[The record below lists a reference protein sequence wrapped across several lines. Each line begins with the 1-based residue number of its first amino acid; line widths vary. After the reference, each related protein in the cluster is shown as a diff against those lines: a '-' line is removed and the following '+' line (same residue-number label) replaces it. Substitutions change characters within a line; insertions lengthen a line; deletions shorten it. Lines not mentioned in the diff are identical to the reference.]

1 MEIKSPLNF
10 IRIHCDGNSL
20 EKKKKSGY
28 GYIPDIADIRDFS
41 YTPEE
46 SIISAL
52 PPKVDLTPS
61 FEVYDQGRIGSCTAN
76 ALAGAVQFERLHD
89 HQQPEF
95 IPSRLFIYYNE
106 RTVEG
111 HIKYDSGAMIRD
123 GIKVLHKLGVC
134 PESEWHYD
142 DTPADPKT
150 DEFPPGAPASEKPS
164 TKCYN
169 DAQKYQITH
178 YKRVNQ
184 DIDHLKACLAAGSP
198 FVFGFSVYKSWV
210 GNKPLPV
217 EIPLPIDKDE
227 LEGAMLSCVSVMMM
241 KENSFVSVTH
251 GEAKWAKTD
260 ISGCLMNTCAISNWR
275 LTFG

>member
-1 MEIKSPLNF
+1 MATVLK
-10 IRIHCDGNSL
+10 RR
-20 EKKKKSGY
+20 KKSGY
-28 GYIPDIADIRDFS
+28 GYIPDILDIRDFS

-76 ALAGAVQFERLHD
+76 ALAGAIQFERLHD
-89 HQQPEF
+89 HQPPEF

-134 PESEWHYD
+134 PESEWPYN

-150 DEFPPGAPASEKPS
+150 DAFPPGAPASEKPS
-164 TKCYN
+164 DQCYK
-169 DAQKYQITH
+169 DAQKYKITH
-178 YKRVNQ
+178 YKRVSQ
-184 DIDHLKACLAAGSP
+184 DIDHLKACLAAG
-198 FVFGFSVYKSWV
+198 
-210 GNKPLPV
+210 
-217 EIPLPIDKDE
+217 
-227 LEGAMLSCVSVMMM
+227 
-241 KENSFVSVTH
+241 
-251 GEAKWAKTD
+251 
-260 ISGCLMNTCAISNWR
+260 
-275 LTFG
+275 